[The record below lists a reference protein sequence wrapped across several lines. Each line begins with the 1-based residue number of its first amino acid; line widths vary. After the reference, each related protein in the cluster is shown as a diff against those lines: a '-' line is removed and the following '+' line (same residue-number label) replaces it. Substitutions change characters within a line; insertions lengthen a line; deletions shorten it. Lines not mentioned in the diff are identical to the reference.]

1 LAVSRDITDGLGE
14 LVCLAFLSLAQVNL
28 GEYGAAI
35 NTIRECKAK
44 AEALGNPFFVA
55 RMPNHLGWIHRLF
68 GDFSRAEALDRES
81 AELGLPVTM
90 PYAEISALINLGAD
104 YLGLGQVERARS
116 HLVEVLDRIETGEYG
131 AHKILWAPR
140 LRNTLADACLA
151 MGDHEEALRYVE
163 DGLSV
168 AVPRVLQ
175 KRMAEGWALRGR
187 ILAALGQAKA
197 AGADLQRAFA
207 LADKLNSPSTTYPI
221 AFDLGEWYQAAGQA
235 RDAAELYGRAKAEVD
250 RMAAAI
256 EDEGLRSIFLQ
267 WAPIHAIYESH
278 AMLPGNA

>member
-14 LVCLAFLSLAQVNL
+14 LVCLAFLSLAQVHL
-28 GEYGAAI
+28 GNYGAAI
-35 NTIRECKAK
+35 NTIQECKAK
-44 AEALGNPFFVA
+44 AEALGNPFFFA

-81 AELGLPVTM
+81 AELGRPVSM

-131 AHKILWAPR
+131 AHKVLWAPR

-151 MGDHEEALRYVE
+151 MGDHKAALRHV
-163 DGLSV
+163 DKSLGV
-168 AVPRVLQ
+168 AVASSLQ

-187 ILAALGQAKA
+187 ILAHVGKLEA

-207 LADKLNSPSTTYPI
+207 LADKLNCPSTTYPI
-221 AFDLGEWYQAAGQA
+221 AFDLGEWYQAAGQE
-235 RDAAELYGRAKAEVD
+235 RDAAELFGRARAEVE
-250 RMAAAI
+250 RMAAAM

-267 WAPIHAIYESH
+267 WAPIQAIYESY
-278 AMLPGNA
+278 ARLAGNA